1 MTIKLASARIDENGR
16 AVNGK
21 AGDQTGKELCQ
32 ENAYIWSGGWDCC
45 IRIKNKTKR
54 DKYIK
59 FIKWACNSAL
69 IGYDQ
74 NQRLTLYNALKAI
87 DFDYKKLT
95 KKVECDCSSLV
106 ACGLIVAGFTK
117 ISPKATTHYNK
128 DIDTDLS
135 LMKTMKKN
143 YPNSFTYF
151 DSKYKNGNHTKK
163 SRWWRNGDI
172 LIKYGHHVVTVTSGG
187 NVPSEAVKAIPDISH
202 YHPVSNW
209 AKVKSDCSFMISKA
223 TQGTSFVDSTLDSF
237 IKGCEKNKI
246 PYYLYTYLNKG
257 NELAQ
262 AKFMVKTC
270 KGKVGSYFRGYIL
283 DVEANNSASNVKE
296 ALTWLSKQSDK
307 CMIYTG
313 YSSYAKYKSVIDY
326 RPSNCAW
333 WEARYG
339 QNNGYYD
346 SKYPCHNGA
355 DLHQYTS
362 QGKCEGIKGSGKV
375 DLNMIVSSKKKLSWF
390 INK

>member
-1 MTIKLASARIDENGR
+1 MTIKVSSARIDENGR
-16 AVNGK
+16 ATGGK
-21 AGDQTGKELCQ
+21 AGDQTGKELATQ
-32 ENAYIWSGGWDCC
+32 TAYIWSGGWDVC
-45 IRIKNKTKR
+45 IRIKNITKR
-54 DKYIK
+54 KKYIA
-59 FIKWACNSAL
+59 FIKWACNSPL
-69 IGYDQ
+69 VGYDQ

-117 ISPKATTHYNK
+117 INPSCTTRNLESNMKSTYPK
-128 DIDTDLS
+128 
-135 LMKTMKKN
+135 
-143 YPNSFTYF
+143 SFTFF
-151 DSKYKNGNHTKK
+151 DSAYEHGNHTKV
-163 SRWWRNGDI
+163 STWWRNGDI
-172 LIKYGHHVVTVTSGG
+172 LNKRGHHVVTVVSGG

-202 YHPVSNW
+202 YHPVNNW
-209 AKVKSDCSFMISKA
+209 AKVKTDCSFMISKA
-223 TQGTSFVDSTLDSF
+223 TQGTSFVDSTLDGF

-257 NELAQ
+257 DELAQ

-296 ALTWLSKQSDK
+296 ALIWLSKQSPK

-339 QNNGYYD
+339 NNTSYYD
-346 SKYPCHNGA
+346 SKYPCHNGV

-375 DLNMIVSSKKKLSWF
+375 DLNMIVSTKKKLSWF

>member
-21 AGDQTGKELCQ
+21 AGDQTGKELAT
-32 ENAYIWSGGWDCC
+32 ENAYIWSGGWDVC

-54 DKYIK
+54 EKYIK
-59 FIKWACNSAL
+59 FIKWACSSPL

-106 ACGLIVAGFTK
+106 ACGLIVSGYTK
-117 ISPKATTHYNK
+117 INPSCTTRNLEANIKAT
-128 DIDTDLS
+128 
-135 LMKTMKKN
+135 
-143 YPNSFTYF
+143 YPNSFTFF
-151 DSKYKNGNHTKK
+151 DSKYKNGDHTLK

-172 LIKYGHHVVTVTSGG
+172 LNKRGHHVVTVVSGG

-209 AKVKSDCSFMISKA
+209 AKVKTDCSFMISKA
-223 TQGTSFVDSTLDSF
+223 TQGTSFVDSTLDGF

-296 ALTWLSKQSDK
+296 ALTWLSKQCGK
-307 CMIYTG
+307 CMIYTSWSQ
-313 YSSYAKYKSVIDY
+313 YSKYKTVIDY

-339 QNNGYYD
+339 NNTGYYD
-346 SKYPCHNGA
+346 SKYPHHSGV
-355 DLHQYTS
+355 DLMQYTS

-375 DLNMIVSSKKKLSWF
+375 DLNMIVSTKKKLSWF
-390 INK
+390 IDK

>member
-1 MTIKLASARIDENGR
+1 MIKVASARIDENGR
-16 AVNGK
+16 AVGGK
-21 AGDQTGKELCQ
+21 AGDQTGKELAT
-32 ENAYIWSGGWDCC
+32 ENAYIWSGGWDVC

-59 FIKWACNSAL
+59 FIKWACSSPL

-74 NQRLTLYNALKAI
+74 NQRLTLYNALKAL

-106 ACGLIVAGFTK
+106 ACGLIVSGYTK
-117 ISPKATTHYNK
+117 INPSCTTRNLEANMKA
-128 DIDTDLS
+128 
-135 LMKTMKKN
+135 N
-143 YPNSFTYF
+143 YPNSFTFF
-151 DSKYKNGNHTKK
+151 DSKYKNGDHTLK

-172 LIKYGHHVVTVTSGG
+172 INKRGHHVVTVVSGG

-209 AKVKSDCSFMISKA
+209 AKVKTDCSFMISKA
-223 TQGTSFVDSTLDSF
+223 TQGTSFVDSTLNSF

-246 PYYLYTYLNKG
+246 PYYLYAYLNKG
-257 NELAQ
+257 DELAQ

-283 DVEANNSASNVKE
+283 DVEAQNSAVNVKE
-296 ALTWLSKQSDK
+296 ALTWLSKQCDK
-307 CMIYTG
+307 CMIYTM
-313 YSSYAKYKSVIDY
+313 YSQYSKYKSVIDY

-346 SKYPCHNGA
+346 SKYPCHANA

-390 INK
+390 TSK